1 MKLSEFMKKYNI
13 SQSEMKF
20 HTCKSKTYKDSEED
34 KVIFFFIPEAKKFA
48 QGDPQRVFVLC
59 HTAAQAYLGKEVKPG
74 DLEVNFQADY
84 GYGLSL
90 PLEGEEIEW

>member
-1 MKLSEFMKKYNI
+1 MKLSEFMTEYSI

-20 HTCKSKTYKDSEED
+20 HTCSTKCYKDSED
-34 KVIFFFIPEAKKFA
+34 KIIFFFIPEAKKFA

-59 HTAAQAYLGKEVKPG
+59 HTAAQAYLNKEVKPG
-74 DLEVNFQADY
+74 ELEIIFQANY
-84 GYGLSL
+84 GYSIVL

>member
-1 MKLSEFMKKYNI
+1 MKLSEFMKKYDI
-13 SQSEMKF
+13 SQSEMKS
-20 HTCKSKTYKDSEED
+20 HTCKSKTYKDSED
-34 KVIFFFIPEAKKFA
+34 KIIFFYIPEAKTFA
-48 QGDPQRVFVLC
+48 QGSAQRVFVLC
-59 HTAAQAYLGKEVKPG
+59 HTAAEAYLNKEIKPG